1 MTTLERFLSNQP
13 ALMRSGTQGITT
25 AIWGGVADEYDN
37 LRAELDK
44 ITLNAL
50 TVDSLS
56 GDELDEVIQ
65 RVLGIARLLNESDA
79 SRLRLLKAI
88 YLRENIPS
96 WATVHA
102 IRRVF
107 RWWFNDDLIYI
118 NENDVEANLIDDGDF
133 EPFEVGVKTEAFGN
147 WTPIGNMVS
156 IEDTQVFEGSRVL
169 RLVNE
174 GRADTTMELSAGAYI
189 LSFFYKGYCPVKVT
203 RASDGYYWDFESQAW
218 VDTLSGLSLPNYS
231 ETYMLYQSPVIVEDA
246 DTVTVEFGPDYWD
259 GIDGGDPTTEPT
271 PPDPD
276 LVFDGGY
283 PASAMTESLDGRSS
297 DTGVRVDM
305 VSFGE
310 KPSYPSIRVIVSS
323 FMSTGG
329 FLNNWLAG
337 ADPVSGK
344 NYSNATFLEQ
354 DFIGGEGTGIPVEYY
369 QAILNIIRPAGV
381 KGVFEFV
388 GRT

>member
-1 MTTLERFLSNQP
+1 M
-13 ALMRSGTQGITT
+13 TT
-25 AIWGGVADEYDN
+25 AIWGGVADEYDK

-44 ITLNAL
+44 ITLDAV

-56 GDELDEVIQ
+56 GDELDEVIL

-107 RWWFNDDLIYI
+107 RWWFDDDLIYI
-118 NENDVEANLIDDGDF
+118 NENDVETNLITDGDF
-133 EPFEVGVKTEAFGN
+133 EAFEVGEKTEVFGS
-147 WTPIGNMVS
+147 WTPIGSTVS

-169 RLVNE
+169 HTMNE
-174 GRADTTMELSAGAYI
+174 GRVNNTMELSAGTYI
-189 LSFFYKGYCPVKVT
+189 LSFFYKGFCPVKVK
-203 RASDGYYWDFESQAW
+203 RASDDHYWDFDSRAW
-218 VDTLSGLSLPNYS
+218 MDTLSGLSLSNYS
-231 ETYMLYQSPVIVEDA
+231 NTYSLYQCPVIVEDT
-246 DTVTVEFGPDYWD
+246 DTLTVEFGPDYWD

-297 DTGVRVDM
+297 DTGFRLDM
-305 VSFGE
+305 VSLGE
-310 KPSYPSIRVIVSS
+310 KPLYPSLRVIVSS

-329 FLNNWLAG
+329 FLNNWLSG
-337 ADPVSGK
+337 ADPLAGK
-344 NYSNATFLEQ
+344 DYANATFIDQ

-381 KGVFEFV
+381 KSVFEFV
-388 GRT
+388 GRN